1 VTALTI
7 SGKLRTAPADK
18 ELLAVPVSKLA
29 DEHPLTK
36 AGLRCV
42 YVVEKAELGLRPGDI
57 VFEFPSGRIVD
68 TSMACRCD
76 GIIPPEIDIMAI
88 HKEANATRAA
98 LPRRSQLIG
107 STLAAARGERF
118 TIAKTGEGAIL
129 GPTTTPKPRNVGYTP
144 SLLDAGSCPDDC
156 SGSSNAGRRHTL
168 PDGLEDR
175 NAFGLPDGLGPPD
188 EPTNRAMPR

>member
-1 VTALTI
+1 
-7 SGKLRTAPADK
+7 
-18 ELLAVPVSKLA
+18 VPVFKLA
-29 DEHPLTK
+29 DEHLLTK

-42 YVVEKAELGLRPGDI
+42 YVVENAELGLRPGDI
-57 VFEFPSGRIVD
+57 VFEFPFGRIVD
-68 TSMACRCD
+68 TSMACRRD

-129 GPTTTPKPRNVGYTP
+129 GPTTTPKPGNVGYTP
-144 SLLDAGSCPDDC
+144 SLLDAGPHAQTTVRVHRMPAGATRSLTASKTGTR
-156 SGSSNAGRRHTL
+156 SGCRPGSARQTS
-168 PDGLEDR
+168 
-175 NAFGLPDGLGPPD
+175 
-188 EPTNRAMPR
+188 PTNRAMPR

>member
-1 VTALTI
+1 
-7 SGKLRTAPADK
+7 
-18 ELLAVPVSKLA
+18 VPVFKLA

-57 VFEFPSGRIVD
+57 VFEFPFGRIVD
-68 TSMACRCD
+68 TSMACRRD
-76 GIIPPEIDIMAI
+76 GIIPPEIDIDIMAI

-118 TIAKTGEGAIL
+118 TIAKTGEGRSLTPQPRRSRGMSAIH
-129 GPTTTPKPRNVGYTP
+129 PASSMRARAQTTVRVHRMPAGATR
-144 SLLDAGSCPDDC
+144 SLMASKTGARSGCRPGSARQT
-156 SGSSNAGRRHTL
+156 S
-168 PDGLEDR
+168 
-175 NAFGLPDGLGPPD
+175 
-188 EPTNRAMPR
+188 PTNRAMPR

>member
-7 SGKLRTAPADK
+7 SGNLRTAPEDK
-18 ELLAVPVSKLA
+18 ELLAVPVFKLA

-42 YVVEKAELGLRPGDI
+42 YVAEKTELGLRPGDI
-57 VFEFPSGRIVD
+57 MFEFPFGRIVD
-68 TSMACRCD
+68 TGTACRRD

-107 STLAAARGERF
+107 LTLAAARGE
-118 TIAKTGEGAIL
+118 E
-129 GPTTTPKPRNVGYTP
+129 
-144 SLLDAGSCPDDC
+144 
-156 SGSSNAGRRHTL
+156 
-168 PDGLEDR
+168 
-175 NAFGLPDGLGPPD
+175 
-188 EPTNRAMPR
+188 

>member
-1 VTALTI
+1 M
-7 SGKLRTAPADK
+7 
-18 ELLAVPVSKLA
+18 PVFKLA

-68 TSMACRCD
+68 TSMACRRD

-129 GPTTTPKPRNVGYTP
+129 GPQPRRSRGMSAIHPASSMRAHAQTTVRVHRMPAGATR
-144 SLLDAGSCPDDC
+144 SLTASKTGTRSGCRPGSARQT
-156 SGSSNAGRRHTL
+156 S
-168 PDGLEDR
+168 
-175 NAFGLPDGLGPPD
+175 
-188 EPTNRAMPR
+188 PTNRAMPR

>member
-1 VTALTI
+1 M
-7 SGKLRTAPADK
+7 
-18 ELLAVPVSKLA
+18 PVFKLA

-68 TSMACRCD
+68 TSMACRRD

-107 STLAAARGERF
+107 STLAALRGERF
-118 TIAKTGEGAIL
+118 TIAKTAEGAIL
-129 GPTTTPKPRNVGYTP
+129 APQPRRSRGMSAIHP
-144 SLLDAGSCPDDC
+144 AFLDAGSCPDDC
-156 SGSSNAGRRHTL
+156 SGSSNAGATRSLMASKTGTRSGCRPGSARQTS
-168 PDGLEDR
+168 
-175 NAFGLPDGLGPPD
+175 
-188 EPTNRAMPR
+188 PTNRAMPR